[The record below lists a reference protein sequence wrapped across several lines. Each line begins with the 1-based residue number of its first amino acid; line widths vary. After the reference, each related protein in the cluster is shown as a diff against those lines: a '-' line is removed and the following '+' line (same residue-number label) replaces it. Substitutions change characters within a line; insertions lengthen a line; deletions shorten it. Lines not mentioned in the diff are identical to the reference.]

1 MDGDTV
7 IIRSKREL
15 KKLFEE
21 EKANIFGDKPVDFE
35 TKYRSSFRYM
45 YYKYILALREYEFL
59 CYKRDNTKGLSSRI
73 IAQKV
78 KKADRR
84 KNRLSLKIG
93 VDFSAGMVEKSVTVC
108 HPNVI
113 LNGRVGEGCVFHG
126 NNVLGN
132 KKTGAADMIPTLG
145 KNVDVGVGA
154 IIIGNVEIADNCVIG
169 AGAVVT
175 KSFTDPGSV
184 IVGNPA
190 RRIK

>member
-1 MDGDTV
+1 MK
-7 IIRSKREL
+7 IRSKKEL
-15 KKLFEE
+15 SDLLEE
-21 EKANIFGDKPVDFE
+21 EKANIFGDKPVGFE
-35 TKYRSSFRYM
+35 TKYRSSFRYL
-45 YYKYILALREYEFL
+45 YYQYILALREYEYL
-59 CYKRDNTKGLSSRI
+59 CNKRDNAKGLSSKI

-113 LNGRVGEGCVFHG
+113 LNGKVGEGCVFHG

-132 KKTGAADMIPTLG
+132 KKTGAADIIPKLG

-169 AGAVVT
+169 AGALVT
-175 KSFTDPGSV
+175 KSFTEPGSV